1 MAGTMKDRYCGVY
14 PRVSTY
20 ALNSCENIMAERI
33 SPENHDWYLDTYS
46 PRGSFF
52 IHSFFSSLYPD
63 ISCIFLQLLQQ
74 WFLTCMCI
82 YIERVTKIVY
92 MSEFDW
98 QVLYK
103 VCVRFK
109 MWWKFILFHYP
120 VIKIIFK
127 IILFRRWKKDKNLW
141 IDFINIYKLSFESEI
156 SLYYKIIFVD

>member
-1 MAGTMKDRYCGVY
+1 MRRASTRVNVCAQFMRKYNGRKNFPWKSRLISRYLQSTWIILYSFLFLFTVSRYILYFSATFATM
-14 PRVSTY
+14 
-20 ALNSCENIMAERI
+20 IF
-33 SPENHDWYLDTYS
+33 YLHIY
-46 PRGSFF
+46 
-52 IHSFFSSLYPD
+52 
-63 ISCIFLQLLQQ
+63 
-74 WFLTCMCI
+74 I

-109 MWWKFILFHYP
+109 MWWKFILTFHYP